1 MAKKKKSEQPPK
13 AGEKHDRAREPEA
26 KNAKTTETRDST
38 KQARERTAKRKPAAK
53 AKREVEASQSSGSEE
68 SGSHAPIKAK
78 LAAPRRGARVFTAVG
93 VLSAALIAV
102 SLNLL
107 VNRFYKRWDWTSSGL
122 YTLSQPTLDTLHGL
136 DQPIDVI
143 VFLSRSDN
151 MRVSVE
157 HMLTAYGAETREL
170 RVRYVDP
177 DQNPAEFLALQKEYD
192 INEMTTDEG
201 RLVSET
207 AIVVARG
214 KKRWYVT
221 ADDIIAYDESGA
233 VKPKLE
239 QALTVA
245 LRNVIGS
252 ETTRV
257 CFTSGHGEPSID
269 SGAGDGMAELK
280 FRIAHDNYE
289 TETLDLSHAD
299 WNKHLVDCQVVVAA
313 PQVAMEGDK
322 ATALERWFVAGGN
335 VMLLLNPILSEDE
348 PRILPSGL
356 EPLTERAGISLGRD
370 LVIEDSPKLKLT
382 STGEVFLVEASR
394 HDITRGLFSSKD
406 DTTTPLIFKIAQSL
420 GKTPSSTADAL
431 ANSSTSAFTIKDV
444 KSFLSARQAP
454 SKDESSRS
462 GPFPVALA
470 AELPKP
476 DGSSAGHGPR
486 MVVVGTTSVALND
499 NWRTPALAPN
509 AAFVTS
515 ALSWL
520 AARAPIVDVPEKQS
534 HDVGLNLT
542 EESQSDVAQYV
553 LLYMPLASLMLGG
566 FVLYR
571 RRSTERRSRRREE
584 DDA

>member
-1 MAKKKKSEQPPK
+1 MAAKKKKSGQSSK
-13 AGEKHDRAREPEA
+13 LREP
-26 KNAKTTETRDST
+26 TRDKPSAARVGKT
-38 KQARERTAKRKPAAK
+38 DQPTKKQAKK
-53 AKREVEASQSSGSEE
+53 ARSASEVEEGE
-68 SGSHAPIKAK
+68 SGDPGRKSKPPGSR
-78 LAAPRRGARVFTAVG
+78 LSSPRRGARVFTAVG

-107 VNRFYKRWDWTSSGL
+107 VSRFYKRWDWTSAGL
-122 YTLSQPTLDTLHGL
+122 YTLSQPTLDTLHDL

-157 HMLTAYGAETREL
+157 HMLTAYSAETRQL

-177 DQNPAEFLALQKEYD
+177 DQNPAEFLALQKQYD

-207 AIVVARG
+207 ALVVARG
-214 KKRWYVT
+214 KKHWYIT

-245 LRNVIGS
+245 LRNVIGTQ
-252 ETTRV
+252 TTRV
-257 CFTSGHGEPSID
+257 CFTSGHNEPSID

-280 FRIAHDNYE
+280 FRIQHDNYE
-289 TETLDLSHAD
+289 TETLDLTHAD
-299 WNKHLVDCQVVVAA
+299 WSKQLVDCQVVVAA
-313 PQVAMEGDK
+313 PQVPVEADEVS
-322 ATALERWFVAGGN
+322 ALERWFVAGGN
-335 VMLLLNPILSEDE
+335 VLLLLNPVLSDDE

-356 EPLTERAGISLGRD
+356 QSLTERAGITLGND

-382 STGEVFLVEASR
+382 ATGEVFLAEASR
-394 HDITRGLFSSKD
+394 HDITRGLFSTKD

-420 GKTPSSTADAL
+420 GKTPSSTADVL
-431 ANSSTSAFTIKDV
+431 ARSSVSAFTIKDV
-444 KSFLSARQAP
+444 KSFLQARQPP
-454 SKDESSRS
+454 SKSDASKS

-470 AELPKP
+470 SELPKP
-476 DGSSAGHGPR
+476 KGDDAGHGPR
-486 MVVVGTTSVALND
+486 MVVVGTTSIALND

-520 AARAPIVDVPEKQS
+520 AARPPIVDVPEKQS

-553 LLYMPLASLMLGG
+553 LLYMPLASLLLGG
-566 FVLYR
+566 FVMYR
-571 RRSTERRSRRREE
+571 RRSTERKSRRREE

>member
-1 MAKKKKSEQPPK
+1 MAKKKKSGQ
-13 AGEKHDRAREPEA
+13 
-26 KNAKTTETRDST
+26 
-38 KQARERTAKRKPAAK
+38 AAK
-53 AKREVEASQSSGSEE
+53 ATENTKTTAEELDTKATTKAPKIKQGSRPKAKAKSSEQAGSEE
-68 SGSHAPIKAK
+68 PASKQS
-78 LAAPRRGARVFTAVG
+78 AAERAQDKQTSPRRGARVFTAVG
-93 VLSAALIAV
+93 VISAALIAV

-107 VNRFYKRWDWTSSGL
+107 VSRFYKRWDWTSSGL

-157 HMLTAYGAETREL
+157 HMLTAYSAETRQL
-170 RVRYVDP
+170 RVRFVDP

-207 AIVVARG
+207 AVVVARG
-214 KKRWYVT
+214 KKHWYVT

-252 ETTRV
+252 QTTRV
-257 CFTSGHGEPSID
+257 CFTAGHGEPSVD

-280 FRIAHDNYE
+280 FRIQHDNYQ

-299 WNKHLVDCQVVVAA
+299 WSKQLVDCNVVVSA
-313 PQVAMEGDK
+313 PQTAVEGDDV
-322 ATALERWFVAGGN
+322 AALERWFVAGGN
-335 VMLLLNPILSEDE
+335 LLLLLNPILSDDE
-348 PRILPSGL
+348 PRILPGGL
-356 EPLTERAGISLGRD
+356 EPLTARAGITLGSD
-370 LVIEDSPKLKLT
+370 LVIEESPKLKLT

-394 HDITRGLFSSKD
+394 HDITRGLFSTRD
-406 DTTTPLIFKIAQSL
+406 DTTTPLVFKIAQSL
-420 GKTPSSTADAL
+420 GKTPESTADLL
-431 ANSSTSAFTIKDV
+431 AQSSATAFTIKDV
-444 KSFLSARQAP
+444 KSFLQARQAP
-454 SKDESSRS
+454 SKTDSSKS

-476 DGSSAGHGPR
+476 EGSDAGHGPR
-486 MVVVGTTSVALND
+486 MVVVGTASVALSD

-515 ALSWL
+515 SLSWL

-542 EESQSDVAQYV
+542 EESQSDVAHYV
-553 LLYMPLASLMLGG
+553 LLYMPLACVMLGG
-566 FVLYR
+566 FVMYR
-571 RRSTERRSRRREE
+571 RRSTERKSRRREE